1 MISHLQH
8 LLHAGLE
15 VATPQLE
22 SGWLSIPML
31 AALMFGCAIL
41 VLPFL
46 TVGGAFL
53 VWVIST
59 ALRFKTALDDKATKV
74 EAKAMVDGLRVERNE
89 LAKPFFDKLTKLEQ
103 ELVAKA
109 NANEILPPLRALET
123 KTNGQDVV
131 LGGMQKDITHLG
143 SGVARLESGN
153 TEIRTM
159 MAQVLARLP
168 PLPTPHEPS
177 KS

>member
-1 MISHLQH
+1 MTPYLQH
-8 LLHAGLE
+8 LIHAGLD
-15 VATPQLE
+15 VASPQLE

-31 AALMFGCAIL
+31 AALMFGCAVL
-41 VLPFL
+41 MLPFL
-46 TVGGAFL
+46 TVGGGFL
-53 VWVIST
+53 VWLIST
-59 ALRFKTALDDKATKV
+59 VLKAAKSLDDKASKA
-74 EAKAMVDGLRVERNE
+74 EAKAMVDALRTERNE
-89 LAKPFFDKLTKLEQ
+89 AARPYFDKLAKLEQ
-103 ELVAKA
+103 EMVAKA